1 MFAAKKTDQ
10 ASGSIQYVGG
20 YVEGFVGQT
29 TDKTITLTSLTG
41 GLASQP
47 SDNDFVIV
55 YFGTGSNA
63 DRNLVVSGY
72 TELVELYANDDS
84 DTNLVVAYKF
94 MTGTPDTSVTLTGGT
109 LNTSDA
115 GAVYISVWR
124 NVNTTTPMDV
134 TQTTATGTNTVL
146 ADPPAITPVTLGSV
160 IVSGAAGAHD
170 KAGAPTYSSS
180 NLTGFLSVGADDA
193 NDVTIGG
200 GYNIWTTGSFNPA
213 QFTFSDSDATKY
225 SYAAVTLALRK
236 S

>member
-1 MFAAKKTDQ
+1 MFAAQKTKQ
-10 ASGSIQYVGG
+10 ADTDIKYVGG

-47 SDNDFVIV
+47 SADDFVIV
-55 YFGTGSNA
+55 YFGTSSTA

-72 TELVELYANDDS
+72 TEVVELWANDDS
-84 DTNLVVAYKF
+84 DTNLAVAYKF
-94 MTGTPDTSVTLTGGT
+94 MTATPDTSITLTGGT
-109 LNTSDA
+109 LNIAEA

-124 NVNTTTPMDV
+124 NVNTTTPLDV

-170 KAGAPTYSSS
+170 KAGAQTYSSS
-180 NLTGFLSVGADDA
+180 NLTGFLSVGADDSTA
-193 NDVTIGG
+193 VTIGG
-200 GYNIWTTGSFNPA
+200 GYNIWTTGTFNPA
-213 QFTFSDSDATKY
+213 QFTFSNTDGGKY

-236 S
+236 K